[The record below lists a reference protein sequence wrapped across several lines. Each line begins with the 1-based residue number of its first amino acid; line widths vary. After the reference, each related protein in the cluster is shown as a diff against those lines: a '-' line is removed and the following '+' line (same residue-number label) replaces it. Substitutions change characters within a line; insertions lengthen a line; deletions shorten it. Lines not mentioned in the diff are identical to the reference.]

1 MGPSYDHGGVNFSI
15 YSHHATAV
23 RLELYDLPGDGT
35 ARRTLPFDPEVNRT
49 GDVWHMWVEGVKAG
63 QLYAFRMDGPCQPG
77 QGLRFNGNRLL
88 LDPCA
93 RAVAGTGSWDYR
105 NALGYDPRSSQS
117 DLSCA
122 RDDDAEWMPKCC
134 LPEAGFDWDDIGY
147 PRHSWPDTI
156 IYELNLR
163 GFTVHPSSAVSSPG
177 TFRGLVEKIPYLL
190 ELGITA
196 VEIQPV
202 QEFNSNE
209 LGRKN
214 PATGEPLRNYWGYD
228 TVSFFAPKE
237 GYASARTPGS
247 QVTEFMW
254 MVRELHRAGIEVI
267 LDIAI
272 NHTAEGN
279 ELGPTLSFRGIDNP
293 TYYILEEPG
302 RYYKNFTGTGN
313 TLNCN
318 HPVVRE
324 FILTCLRYWV
334 TDYRIDGFRFDLA
347 SILGRDE
354 DGRIMSNPPL
364 LEQIAKDP
372 ILRHTKLIA
381 EAWDAGGAYQVG
393 SFPGKRWSDWNGQ
406 YRDDVRRFWRGDP
419 GMTGRFASRIC
430 GSADLY
436 QHSGK
441 EPLNSINFVTC
452 HDGFT
457 LHDLVRYRAK
467 HNAMNGENNRDGTD
481 ENYSDNYGAEGET
494 GDPAIAT
501 IRQRQMKNMLA
512 TLFVSRGVPMML
524 GGDEF
529 ERTQLGNN
537 NAYCQDNE
545 VSWFDWGLVH
555 RNADMVRFAREMIAF
570 RARHPV
576 LSREKFYT
584 GEEILFFG
592 PGGSLPDWDGP
603 GGSLGCLVVSRDGGD
618 EAVDTRICF
627 LFNAAPHAAGFIL
640 PDLPDDSAWY
650 EVLNTFMDS
659 PKDIRDPGREPL
671 VKIKDPYTVGER
683 SMCIFVSGVPEG
695 KK

>member
-1 MGPSYDHGGVNFSI
+1 M
-15 YSHHATAV
+15 
-23 RLELYDLPGDGT
+23 LELYDQPGDGT
-35 ARRTLPFDPEVNRT
+35 ARVTLPFDPEVNRT
-49 GDVWHMWVEGVKAG
+49 GDIWHMWVEGMKAG
-63 QLYAFRMDGPCQPG
+63 QLYAFRVDGPFRPG
-77 QGLRFNGNRLL
+77 QGLRFNKNRLL

-93 RAVAGTGSWDYR
+93 RAVAGTGVWDYR
-105 NALGYDPRSSQS
+105 QALGYDPRSSQR

-122 RDDDAEWMPKCC
+122 RDDNADWMPKCC
-134 LPEAGFDWDDIGY
+134 LPATEFDWGDIGY

-163 GFTVHPSSAVSSPG
+163 GFTVHPSSGASSPG
-177 TFRGLVEKIPYLL
+177 TYLGLIEKIPYLL
-190 ELGITA
+190 RLGITA

-209 LGRKN
+209 PGRKN
-214 PATGEPLRNYWGYD
+214 PATGEPLRNYWGYN

-237 GYASARTPGS
+237 GYASGRAPGS
-247 QVTEFMW
+247 QVTEFKL

-272 NHTAEGN
+272 NHTAEGT
-279 ELGPTLSFRGIDNP
+279 ELGPTLSFRGIDNQI
-293 TYYILEEPG
+293 YYILDPPG
-302 RYYKNFTGTGN
+302 RYYKDFTGTGN

-324 FILTCLRYWV
+324 FILSCLRHWAIE
-334 TDYRIDGFRFDLA
+334 YRVDGFRFDLA

-354 DGRIMSNPPL
+354 EGRIMSNPPL

-372 ILRHTKLIA
+372 VLRHAKLIA

-436 QHSGK
+436 QRSGK
-441 EPLNSINFVTC
+441 EPLNSINFITC

-457 LHDLVRYRAK
+457 LHDLVCYRTK
-467 HNAMNGENNRDGTD
+467 HNAMNGENNRDGTE
-481 ENYSDNYGAEGET
+481 ENYSDNYGAEGKT
-494 GDPAIAT
+494 GDPAIEAV
-501 IRQRQMKNMLA
+501 RLRQMKNILA

-529 ERTQLGNN
+529 ARTQRGNN

-545 VSWFDWGLVH
+545 VSWFNWDFVH
-555 RNADMVRFAREMIAF
+555 RNAGLVRFAREMIAF

-576 LSREKFYT
+576 LRQEKFYT
-584 GEEILFFG
+584 AEEISFFA
-592 PGGSLPDWDGP
+592 PDGSLPDWDGP
-603 GGSLGCLVVSRDGGD
+603 GGFLGCLVIPPGG
-618 EAVDTRICF
+618 EAEVMDTLICL
-627 LFNAAPHAAGFIL
+627 LFNATPVAAEFTL
-640 PDLPDDSAWY
+640 PDLPDGSTWF

-659 PKDIRDPGREPL
+659 PQDIRNPGSEPP
-671 VKIKDPYTVGER
+671 VKSKEPYAVKER
-683 SMCIFVSGVPEG
+683 SLCVFVSGG
-695 KK
+695 RK